1 MSRILHLPSSDLS
14 LFISLAKN
22 VLSLSGETRFQPRV
36 DYATTSVRT
45 GILRDHI
52 YQGFI
57 RDRIALLG
65 YEIPGQSPVGSLLN
79 LSERD
84 DVARAVSTTL
94 LTREYRVTHASRN
107 LRARIRKTHM
117 TADMNMPRGL
127 SQQSVHPSRKLKESI
142 EAEYKKLYQD
152 HTVPAIS
159 ASESSAVHD
168 FGSRAEFFI
177 LQRLVTHS
185 ISI

>member
-1 MSRILHLPSSDLS
+1 MRGKAGAAKKRIFEHVQTDESHPTPAELGLVALYLS
-14 LFISLAKN
+14 CQECVELIRRSEISQLMPA
-22 VLSLSGETRFQPRV
+22 
-36 DYATTSVRT
+36 TSVRT
-45 GILRDHI
+45 GILRNHI

-84 DVARAVSTTL
+84 DVARLAVSTTL
-94 LTREYRVTHASRN
+94 LTREYRVTYRRN

-117 TADMNMPRGL
+117 TADMNMPQGL

-142 EAEYKKLYQD
+142 EAESKKLYQD
-152 HTVPAIS
+152 HTV
-159 ASESSAVHD
+159 H
-168 FGSRAEFFI
+168 
-177 LQRLVTHS
+177 
-185 ISI
+185 